1 MGVLNG
7 ERETPRGRSHRSV
20 KIPRKSLSLQRA
32 GTSGTGELH
41 RQKETGTEAPVEMI
55 ILFST
60 YHCFNLRPYQ
70 PTVTI
75 IKNIIMISAHSE
87 RVGIGSGDG
96 VTLETAGPKGSVM
109 SPEAGL
115 VSPYWPSVSGSVTVL
130 PETETRLV
138 QSTQAPLMLLR
149 YCVPAGKGCG

>member
-1 MGVLNG
+1 MIDGSYGIEGVVGFLG
-7 ERETPRGRSHRSV
+7 GPYLGKGQTLRV
-20 KIPRKSLSLQRA
+20 LKISSPIK
-32 GTSGTGELH
+32 
-41 RQKETGTEAPVEMI
+41 TGTEAPVEMI
-55 ILFST
+55 ILFSS

-75 IKNIIMISAHSE
+75 IKNIIMICAHSE

-138 QSTQAPLMLLR
+138 QSTQAPLMLLK